1 MKSEPNSGVVSPSV
15 IIFAFLFA
23 LVGLILG
30 IVTLSSGSKD
40 QKGHGIA
47 ITAISAIMMLLGF
60 LVQCSTTLR
69 STKLL

>member
-1 MKSEPNSGVVSPSV
+1 MKSAPNSGVVSPSV

-23 LVGLILG
+23 LVGLILA

-47 ITAISAIMMLLGF
+47 ITAIMMLLGF

>member
-1 MKSEPNSGVVSPSV
+1 MKSASNNGGVSPAV
-15 IIFAFLFA
+15 IIFGYIFAFLFA

-30 IVTLSSGSKD
+30 IVTLSSGSQD

-60 LVQCSTTLR
+60 LMLS
-69 STKLL
+69 SGS